1 MQGKSENV
9 NLQTE
14 RVEKENSNLQN
25 YCKRKIKNFMYTSSI
40 MSLICSG
47 NAILEHDYPTTIVG
61 ISCTIG
67 LYSIGKL
74 IGSKIPKIKLYSGVQ
89 NTTPIIIG
97 HGLYELEEEKKC
109 YTLSKHHD

>member
-1 MQGKSENV
+1 MQGKYENV

-14 RVEKENSNLQN
+14 LEEEENNHLQN

-40 MSLICSG
+40 ISIMCSG
-47 NAILEHDYPTTIVG
+47 NAILEHDYPDAIIG
-61 ISCTIG
+61 IGCCVG

-74 IGSKIPKIKLYSGVQ
+74 IGSKLPSFKLYSDSDEA
-89 NTTPIIIG
+89 TPIIID
-97 HGLYELEEEKKC
+97 HQIYELEEEKKC